1 MNSVVEE
8 IFKNTPLG
16 INSVMKAAVTL
27 AEQVDTR
34 KDISG
39 KEKTAL
45 VVSTLKEVI
54 GEGSPELVA
63 LVEGV
68 IPGMLELI
76 ISTAKG
82 EFKLKQVTSCI
93 PALAPVAVAAV
104 SKSRLWDCLRSAS
117 SPAAKPT
124 AATAATAATASTA
137 ATEVVLR
144 DVKN

>member
-93 PALAPVAVAAV
+93 PAAAPVAVAVAAV

-124 AATAATAATASTA
+124 AATAATAAT
-137 ATEVVLR
+137 EVVLR